1 MLKGLKEAWKKSWS
15 YQRGEILG
23 NLGLKGLKGILL
35 GSLRGT
41 LRSVLSPIIGNGHK
55 HPGNNSLRLIM
66 NPSFF
71 APQLFVLHCLAFAV
85 MDFNSQVMLSPEVA
99 S

>member
-1 MLKGLKEAWKKSWS
+1 MLKGLKEAWKESYWGA

-41 LRSVLSPIIGNGHK
+41 I
-55 HPGNNSLRLIM
+55 
-66 NPSFF
+66 
-71 APQLFVLHCLAFAV
+71 
-85 MDFNSQVMLSPEVA
+85 
-99 S
+99 